1 MDKLRTYIS
10 RLRPW
15 AFPIVAVVIFALM
28 SIWMIRCHWG
38 AYPLISLADGLCLV
52 LPWLL
57 LPPRWRGW
65 WWILPVLY
73 IITLVT
79 NLCFGFF
86 FGAVIPVE
94 LYFSNAWMN
103 NYVVFRGIT
112 KLNWV
117 PLMAVWGLMLVVAAW
132 LCLRRYQPAY
142 SLKRNVITIGVVMG
156 AIVALH
162 FVQALRLHHHH
173 SDKPLDEC
181 VCDVFDIHDSYKD
194 DILCHGYVIAYTYHF
209 FERFFADHSL
219 TKADI
224 EQLHAIET
232 APRGELPA
240 ELASAFAGNRGKNL
254 ICIVVESLDT
264 DVLNCTVG
272 GVRITPTLDSIAAD
286 TTVIALTHIKQQIG
300 IGHSS
305 DGQVMA
311 FGGLMRCPQCPIVYV
326 NCTASLPS
334 IFHALD
340 YQHNFAVIS
349 EFRVVWNAGQYLP
362 ALGLTTIHDDI
373 CSTGFGS
380 ADEAVF
386 SEAFQ
391 HISEASQPFCAMVTT
406 ISMHEPYVAEYS
418 PITAISRSG
427 EVEEELGYYLE
438 RTHNFDD
445 CLASFLQRLKQSGI
459 YQQSVVVIVADHN
472 SELHWNTYIPMFI
485 LNSGLPHRFTADR
498 ALTQLDIYPTLL
510 DVMGLADI
518 DYWRGMGYSA
528 LRPGLTP
535 LTKAELQ
542 RRAVLTQRLMRADY
556 FDRPVKQ
563 QKF

>member
-209 FERFFADHSL
+209 FERYFADHSL
-219 TKADI
+219 TPADI
-224 EQLHAIET
+224 KQLRALE
-232 APRGELPA
+232 ASPRGELPT
-240 ELASAFAGNRGKNL
+240 ELAKAFAANRGKNL

-264 DVLNCTVG
+264 DALNRTVG
-272 GVRITPTLDSIAAD
+272 GVQITPTLDSIAAD
-286 TTVIALTHIKQQIG
+286 TTVIALTHLQQQIG
-300 IGHSS
+300 SGKSS
-305 DGQVMA
+305 DGQVMT
-311 FGGLMRCPQCPIVYV
+311 FGGLMRCPECPIVYA
-326 NCTASLPS
+326 NSTSSLPS
-334 IFHALD
+334 IFHALN
-340 YQHNFAVIS
+340 YEHNFAVIG
-349 EFRVVWNAGQYLP
+349 EFRVIWNAGHYLP
-362 ALGLTTIHDDI
+362 AMGLTTIHDDI
-373 CSTGFGS
+373 STFGQAY
-380 ADEAVF
+380 ADRAIF
-386 SEAFQ
+386 DKAFEV
-391 HISEASQPFCAMVTT
+391 IKASPQPFCTMVST
-406 ISMHEPYVAEYS
+406 ISMHEPYEQSNS
-418 PITAISRSG
+418 PITAISRSN
-427 EVEEELGYYLE
+427 EVEPQLSYYLE
-438 RTHNFDD
+438 RTHYFDT
-445 CLASFLQRLKQSGI
+445 CLANLLNRLKQAGI

-472 SELHWNTYIPMFI
+472 SRVCQRHLIPAFI

-518 DYWRGMGYSA
+518 DYWRGMGLSA

-535 LTKAELQ
+535 LTEAELQ
-542 RRAVLTQRLMRADY
+542 QRAILTERLMRADH
-556 FDRPVKQ
+556 FDQAGK
-563 QKF
+563 

>member
-1 MDKLRTYIS
+1 MEKLRTHIH

-15 AFPIVAVVIFALM
+15 AFPMVAVVVFALM
-28 SIWMIRCHWG
+28 SMWMFHCNWG
-38 AYPLISLADGLCLV
+38 AYPLICVADGLCLV

-73 IITLVT
+73 TITLVT

-94 LYFSNAWMN
+94 LYLSNAWMN
-103 NYVVFRGIT
+103 DYVVFRGVT
-112 KLNWV
+112 KLNCV
-117 PLMAVWGLMLVVAAW
+117 SLLPVGGMLLVVIAW
-132 LCLRRYQPAY
+132 LLLRRRQPVY
-142 SLKRNVITIGVVMG
+142 SLKRSVITIGVVVC

-162 FVQALRLHHHH
+162 LVQALRLHHYH
-173 SDKPLDEC
+173 SDKALGEC
-181 VCDVFDIHDSYKD
+181 VSDVFDIHDSYKD
-194 DILCHGYVIAYTYHF
+194 DILSHGYVIAYTYHF
-209 FERFFADHSL
+209 FERYFTDHSL
-219 TKADI
+219 TRGDI
-224 EQLHAIET
+224 EQLRAIET

-240 ELASAFAGNRGKNL
+240 ELATAFAANRGKNL

-264 DVLNCTVG
+264 DALGCAVG

-286 TTVIALTHIKQQIG
+286 TTVIALTRIRTQIG
-300 IGHSS
+300 IGQSS
-305 DGQVMA
+305 DGQVIA
-311 FGGLMRCPQCPIVYV
+311 FGGLMRCPQCPIVYT

-340 YQHNFAVIS
+340 YAHNLAVIS

-362 ALGLTTIHDDI
+362 ALGLTTIYDDI
-373 CSTGFGS
+373 CSIGYGS

-386 SEAFQ
+386 DEAFQ
-391 HISEASQPFCAMVTT
+391 HISAAPQPFSAMVTT
-406 ISMHEPYVAEYS
+406 ISMHEPYVAEYT

-427 EVEEELGYYLE
+427 EVEPELGYYLE
-438 RTHNFDD
+438 RTHFFDA
-445 CLASFLQRLKQSGI
+445 CLAAFLRQLKQAGI

-472 SELHWNTYIPMFI
+472 SKLHWNTCIPAFI

-498 ALTQLDIYPTLL
+498 QLTQLDIYPTLL
-510 DVMGLADI
+510 DVMGLADT
-518 DYWRGMGYSA
+518 DYWHGMGYSA

-535 LTKAELQ
+535 LTEDELRQ
-542 RRAVLTQRLMRADY
+542 RSVLTERLMRADY
-556 FDRPVKQ
+556 FGQSEK
-563 QKF
+563 